1 MVMVSRRPFTLQDR
15 IINVIDVKS
24 KKRVS
29 KVDTNVYPRIDRVMT
44 VSFHKY
50 GEYFPGTGD
59 LKDIGAQAGKYYSL
73 NFPLRDGMDDAG
85 FEQIFQ
91 PILGEVMKM
100 YDPSAIVLQCGAD
113 SLTGDRLGC
122 FNLTLKVGGVAHFA
136 TVFLWFE

>member
-1 MVMVSRRPFTLQDR
+1 
-15 IINVIDVKS
+15 
-24 KKRVS
+24 
-29 KVDTNVYPRIDRVMT
+29 MT

-122 FNLTLKVGGVAHFA
+122 FNLTLKVRRITNFTVTSIKNFRA
-136 TVFLWFE
+136 TPSVSNTC